1 MSRYRRLKEMG
12 ATRNLNVLSQGLPA
26 SDVNP
31 NEEGRRSLQEAFNQ
45 NKKMSPE
52 NRNGQL
58 MYRGRPEIG

>member
-31 NEEGRRSLQEAFNQ
+31 NEEGRRSLQEAFTQ

-52 NRNGQL
+52 NRNG
-58 MYRGRPEIG
+58 